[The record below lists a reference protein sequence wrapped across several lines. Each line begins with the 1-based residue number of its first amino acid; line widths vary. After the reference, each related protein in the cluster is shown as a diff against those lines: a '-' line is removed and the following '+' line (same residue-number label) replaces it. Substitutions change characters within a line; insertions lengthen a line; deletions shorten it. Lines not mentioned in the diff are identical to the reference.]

1 MEFQNLLITTHAMHR
16 KYMMKMIEGTGLTRG
31 QPKVL
36 RYLDQH
42 DGSNQTE
49 IASGCFIETASMTS
63 LLNGM
68 EENGLIERRR
78 MNGNKRTYYI
88 FLTDKGKEMC
98 RIINTAFEEV
108 NTELFS
114 NIAFEEQE
122 TFISVFEEIY
132 HQLGRLL
139 EEA

>member
-16 KYMMKMIEGTGLTRG
+16 KYAMKMIEGTGLTRG

-36 RYLDQH
+36 RYLDKK

-88 FLTDKGKEMC
+88 FLTEKGKEMC
-98 RIINTAFEEV
+98 QIINAAFEEI
-108 NTELFS
+108 NTKLFS
-114 NIAFEEQE
+114 DISLEDKE
-122 TFISVFEEIY
+122 TFIRVFEEVY
-132 HQLGRLL
+132 YQLGMML
-139 EEA
+139 EKA